1 MLRIRGVRC
10 AFAWSIAILSVGAL
24 TGCSDSQNESPP
36 TTTSTYAAGET
47 TTRSESAISDTPT
60 TATPVERGDINIAR
74 LNVIRGAFPADF
86 PPGPPRE
93 PTKEASA
100 YAHLVGGAVSFGKPF
115 TVDPPQCRALLDPV
129 DGQAGAESMLVGA
142 QGPAE
147 QVISVI
153 VSNPVTVPAG
163 LPSTG
168 CERLS
173 FHVEND
179 VNYGTAARLAAPNID
194 GAVTSA
200 IKVIPEK
207 SEFVEFNY
215 IAILDG
221 RVFIEVVARV
231 HPNFQAEPLL
241 PDLLS
246 KGVAAIRG

>member
-1 MLRIRGVRC
+1 MVLNRRSRLGTTMLLTFASTVCALAGCSTSETGPDSSVAASETSTARSELTTAETTSAPPVAPARIDIERLAEIRGD
-10 AFAWSIAILSVGAL
+10 F
-24 TGCSDSQNESPP
+24 PP
-36 TTTSTYAAGET
+36 
-47 TTRSESAISDTPT
+47 
-60 TATPVERGDINIAR
+60 
-74 LNVIRGAFPADF
+74 DF

-93 PTKEASA
+93 PTKEAPA
-100 YAHLVGGAVSFGKPF
+100 YAHLVGDAVSFGKPF

-129 DGQAGAESMLVGA
+129 DGQAGADRMLVGA

-168 CERLS
+168 CDRMS

-207 SEFVEFNY
+207 SEFVGYNY

-241 PDLLS
+241 PILLS